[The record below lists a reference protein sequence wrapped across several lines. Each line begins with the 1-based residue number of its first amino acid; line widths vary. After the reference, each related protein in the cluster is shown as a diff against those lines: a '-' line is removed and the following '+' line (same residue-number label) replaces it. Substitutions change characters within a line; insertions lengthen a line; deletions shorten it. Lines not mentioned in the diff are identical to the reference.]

1 VVNLVDCLVELLQS
15 HSFEGEVVPVKYS
28 SWKE

>member
-1 VVNLVDCLVELLQS
+1 MVRAG
-15 HSFEGEVVPVKYS
+15 HRFEGEVVPVKYS